1 MIGVIQKWLM
11 SGAEVHEGLR
21 LLNQYAPNK
30 HLHRLVSLRPDKF
43 RPLLIQTLSALIPTE
58 AADIIQ
64 PVIHKATF
72 REQWSFLSDSDC
84 PNELKILAAD
94 KISAYR
100 NYISAHQQ
108 LFECVTEED
117 CFSVAK
123 KVVENFIENRNIH
136 SEFTYYREHNSVLG
150 KHPIFGEV
158 KRLAE
163 LRRLPITELFRRKT
177 NLEEAVWRIQ
187 SELKK
192 GNKPHL
198 DTARD
203 RRLQKKRRELAE
215 VNRIISDYGTVQH
228 L

>member
-58 AADIIQ
+58 AVDIIQ

-72 REQWSFLSDSDC
+72 REQWSFLDEEDC

-94 KISAYR
+94 KITAYR
-100 NYISAHQQ
+100 NYTSAHLELFTCTSQQ
-108 LFECVTEED
+108 D
-117 CFSVAK
+117 CFATAK
-123 KVVENFIENRNIH
+123 KVVENFIENRKII
-136 SEFTYYREHNSVLG
+136 SELAYYKEHHALLG
-150 KHPIFGEV
+150 KHHIFEEV
-158 KRLAE
+158 KQIAK
-163 LRRLPITELFRRKT
+163 LRRLSIVDLFRRRD
-177 NLEEAVWRIQ
+177 NLEEAIWRIE
-187 SELKK
+187 SEIRK

-198 DTARD
+198 QTSREQ
-203 RRLQKKRRELAE
+203 RLRVKQRELRE
-215 VNRIISDYGTVQH
+215 VKKIISDF
-228 L
+228 

>member
-1 MIGVIQKWLM
+1 MIDVIHRWLM
-11 SGAEVHEGLR
+11 SGAEVQEGLR
-21 LLNQYAPNK
+21 LLDIYAPNA

-43 RPLLIQTLSALIPTE
+43 KHLLIQKLSAL
-58 AADIIQ
+58 AAQ
-64 PVIHKATF
+64 SSSPVLLHSNRSSF
-72 REQWSFLSDSDC
+72 REQWSFLDEEGC
-84 PNELKILAAD
+84 PNELKILVAD
-94 KISAYR
+94 KITAYR
-100 NYISAHQQ
+100 NYTSAHRK
-108 LFECVTEED
+108 LFSCTSRQD
-117 CFSVAK
+117 CFATAK
-123 KVVENFIENRNIH
+123 KVVENFLENRKIL
-136 SEFTYYREHNSVLG
+136 SELAYYKEHHTLLG

-158 KRLAE
+158 KRLVE

>member
-11 SGAEVHEGLR
+11 SGAEVQEGLR

-43 RPLLIQTLSALIPTE
+43 RPLLIQTLSALIPT
-58 AADIIQ
+58 ASANLIQ
-64 PVIHKATF
+64 PVIHKITF
-72 REQWSFLSDSDC
+72 REQWSFLDDNDC

-100 NYISAHQQ
+100 NYTSAHQQ

-123 KVVENFIENRNIH
+123 KVVENFIENRKIH
-136 SEFTYYREHNSVLG
+136 SELAYYKEHRSLLG
-150 KHPIFGEV
+150 KHPIFDEV
-158 KRLAE
+158 KRLAG
-163 LRRLPITELFRRKT
+163 LRALPITELFRRKT
-177 NLEEAVWRIQ
+177 NLEEAIWRIQ
-187 SELKK
+187 SELRK

-198 DTARD
+198 DTTREQ
-203 RRLQKKRRELAE
+203 RLQKKRRELAE
-215 VNRIISDYGTVQH
+215 VERIISGYGTIQH